1 MGRSEGGT
9 LQIRT
14 LGRFEVLVD
23 GIRVPEERWPRQ
35 RTKKLLKILLTAP
48 GQPFTFD
55 QLVDA
60 LLPQAT
66 VETAIHNIQ
75 ARASELRRVLEP
87 DLIRGRD
94 SQYVVTVGDGY
105 LFNADS
111 VAWIDHRRF
120 THAIGEAQQLADAG
134 RLESAMTSF
143 EGAVALY
150 RGDFLAE
157 DRYAEW
163 AESTRSLL
171 RDQLLECLTRQAD
184 CYAELGRLRQAIG
197 CCQRALSM
205 EPHRESV
212 ARTLM
217 TYQAQAGQRERAL
230 ETYRDMKHAL
240 REYLDVEPAE
250 ESRELFNKLSRFPPG
265 GRERLDHRRI
275 AVLPLANYS
284 PDAEDEYL
292 ADGMTEELIACL
304 SKIGDLRVVARTS
317 VMRYKNSRR
326 STSEISRELGVGTLI
341 EGSVRKAE
349 DGVRVSVQLIDGA
362 SEDHLW
368 AEEYDRGRADFLS
381 TQRDVAE
388 QVARSLRM
396 QLLPIE
402 KERIQSP
409 PTPSMP
415 AHALYMKG
423 LRQFEGQSDSDL
435 EKTISYYE
443 EAIAIDPRFARAHA
457 KIAITL
463 LFLARSAVS
472 LDSVRP
478 RVRASIDRALSLDP
492 QLSEAHA
499 ARGLFHWVCERDSM
513 RAEEALRRAIDI
525 NPSYIEAREWL
536 EGLMRQ
542 QGRDH
547 EALAEARETLAL
559 NSLLPDLYCDVS
571 RALLN
576 LRRYEE
582 AIEFYE
588 AGGELSP
595 DDPAVLAGLASAKQG
610 LWRWDEA
617 AEHWQRLNK
626 LLPSSLFWNAGY
638 VVHLH
643 SRGRIEESLKLIRS
657 FPPDQSNEVQL
668 AHLEGRS
675 LVFAGRYREA
685 IDVFSRCTEQHKLGL
700 VRSGWVNIHALRAV
714 AHGEVGE
721 YDEALHYF
729 RLAQDEA
736 RTFEASKPN
745 PYWETGTALM
755 KARAGD
761 DQAVPIAI
769 ERLLDHPDN
778 APVWLAILYF
788 AHGDLD
794 QGFEWLNTAVDQ
806 RGRWI
811 AMAKIHP
818 WFDPGRADPRFHEV
832 LGRMNLTD

>member
-1 MGRSEGGT
+1 MGRREGGI

-23 GIRVPEERWPRQ
+23 GIRVPEDRWPRR
-35 RTKKLLKILLTAP
+35 RTKDLLKVLLTDP
-48 GQPFTFD
+48 GRPFMFD
-55 QLVDA
+55 HLADA
-60 LLPQAT
+60 ILPQAT
-66 VETAIHNIQ
+66 VATAVHNVQ

-87 DLIRGRD
+87 DLIHGRD
-94 SQYVVTVGDGY
+94 SQYVVTAGAGY

-111 VAWIDHRRF
+111 DAWIDHRRF
-120 THAIGEAQQLADAG
+120 THAIGEAQQLADDG
-134 RLESAMTSF
+134 RLEPAITSF

-157 DRYAEW
+157 DRYADW

-184 CYAELGRLRQAIG
+184 CYAELGRLRQAID

-217 TYQAQAGQRERAL
+217 TYQVQAGQRERAL
-230 ETYRDMKHAL
+230 ETYRDMEHAL

-250 ESRELFNKLSRFPPG
+250 ETRKLFNKLHRRPAD
-265 GRERLDHRRI
+265 GREQLDRRRL

-284 PDAEDEYL
+284 PDPEDGYL

-304 SKIGDLRVVARTS
+304 SKIRDLRVVARTS

-326 STSEISRELGVGTLI
+326 PTSEISRELRVGTLI
-341 EGSVRKAE
+341 EGSVRKAK

-368 AEEYDRGRADFLS
+368 AEEYDRDRADFLS

-396 QLLPIE
+396 QLLPNE

-409 PTPSMP
+409 PTQSTA

-435 EKTISYYE
+435 EKTISCYE
-443 EAIAIDPRFARAHA
+443 EAIAIDPCFARAHA

-463 LFLARSAVS
+463 MFLARSAVS

-492 QLSEAHA
+492 HLSEAHA
-499 ARGLFHWVCERDSM
+499 ARGLFHRVFERDPI
-513 RAEEALRRAIDI
+513 RAEEALRRAIDL

-542 QGRDH
+542 QGRDY

-559 NSLLPDLYCDVS
+559 NALLPDLYCDVS

-626 LLPSSLFWNAGY
+626 LLPSSLFWNVGY
-638 VVHLH
+638 IVHLH
-643 SRGRIEESLKLIRS
+643 YRGRMEESLELIRS
-657 FPPDQSNEVQL
+657 FPADQSNKVQL
-668 AHLEGRS
+668 AYLEGRS
-675 LVFAGRYREA
+675 LVLARRYHEA
-685 IDVFSRCTEQHKLGL
+685 IDVFSRCAEQHELGL
-700 VRSGWVNIHALRAV
+700 ALGGWVHIHALRAV

-729 RLAQDEA
+729 RLAQDEV

-745 PYWETGTALM
+745 PYWETGTAVM

-761 DQAVPIAI
+761 DEVVPNAI
-769 ERLLDHPDN
+769 ERLLNHPDN

-788 AHGDLD
+788 AHGDLG
-794 QGFEWLNTAVDQ
+794 QGFEWLNTAVS
-806 RGRWI
+806 RGEPWA
-811 AMAKIHP
+811 AMAKVHP
-818 WFDPGRADPRFHEV
+818 WFDPARSDPRFGSV
-832 LGRMNLTD
+832 LERMNLAS